1 MSQSSGLL
9 LVPVLLTGTWV
20 LVPALLLLT
29 GTWVLVPALLLL
41 TGTWSLVPALL
52 LLAGTRTM
60 MPALLADT
68 WVLVPALTAGKKML
82 WMDSLEL
89 RVEMLAMLPW
99 RWV

>member
-1 MSQSSGLL
+1 M
-9 LVPVLLTGTWV
+9 
-20 LVPALLLLT
+20 PALLLLT
-29 GTWVLVPALLLL
+29 GTWA
-41 TGTWSLVPALL
+41 
-52 LLAGTRTM
+52 M
-60 MPALLADT
+60 MSALLADT

>member
-1 MSQSSGLL
+1 MGQCSGLL
-9 LVPVLLTGTWV
+9 LAPVLLTDAWM

-29 GTWVLVPALLLL
+29 GTWA
-41 TGTWSLVPALL
+41 
-52 LLAGTRTM
+52 M

-82 WMDSLEL
+82 WMGSLEL

-99 RWV
+99 R

>member
-1 MSQSSGLL
+1 M
-9 LVPVLLTGTWV
+9 

-29 GTWVLVPALLLL
+29 GTCAMMPALLLL
-41 TGTWSLVPALL
+41 TDTWA
-52 LLAGTRTM
+52 M

>member
-1 MSQSSGLL
+1 MASMTKAWVGQRSGLL
-9 LVPVLLTGTWV
+9 QAPVLLTGTWM

-29 GTWVLVPALLLL
+29 GTWAMMPALLLL
-41 TGTWSLVPALL
+41 TGTWA
-52 LLAGTRTM
+52 M

>member
-1 MSQSSGLL
+1 MTKAWVGQRSGLL
-9 LVPVLLTGTWV
+9 QVPVLLTGTWM

-29 GTWVLVPALLLL
+29 GTWA
-41 TGTWSLVPALL
+41 
-52 LLAGTRTM
+52 M